1 MKRLLVPLRLV
12 APFGFGLA
20 LMAPLQA
27 TFAFGGI
34 GNLGECTTFTTCT
47 AGVSSDAVVVSQYE
61 FTAIKDNYQLPVHLV
76 PGVNEFRDQRSR
88 QTNLPMRAAVGDF
101 CVNCATDNPFFSS
114 AEGRSQ
120 SDFAVNRASAKT
132 SVGVSGGDVQTF
144 GQQVLGSA
152 KVQVQTVAE
161 VRSAW
166 RDAWAFNAN
175 GHFNAS
181 IKLDGKSGTNTSNPF
196 FPSTFNYTISGTL
209 GNWFYDLRVWD
220 VSNLSVSEFFELGGP
235 TLVARVRDKA
245 LNANEQRASFNSTL
259 ALDFDFMA
267 GVQYV
272 VTAELGVQ
280 AWNGREIDLYSTA
293 RLTDVVLSNGA
304 NMTALSG
311 HDYISTAVPESQTT
325 ALIAAGLVCLM
336 LWGHRQRC
344 G

>member
-1 MKRLLVPLRLV
+1 MKRLTLPLQWV
-12 APFGFGLA
+12 APFGLALA

-27 TFAFGGI
+27 TLAFGGI

-47 AGVSSDAVVVSQYE
+47 AGVSSVAVAVSQYE
-61 FTAIKDNYQLPVHLV
+61 FTAIKDNYQLPLNLV
-76 PGVNEFRDQRSR
+76 PGMNERRDQRDR
-88 QTNLPMRAAVGDF
+88 QTNVPLRAAVGDF
-101 CVNCATDNPFFSS
+101 CVNCGNDNPFFSS
-114 AEGRSQ
+114 AIARSQ
-120 SDFAVNRASAKT
+120 SDFAVNRASAQT
-132 SVGVSGGDVQTF
+132 SVGVSGHDVQTF

-152 KVQVQTVAE
+152 NVLVQTVAE
-161 VRSAW
+161 VRSTW
-166 RDAWAFNAN
+166 RDAWAFNAD

-181 IKLDGKSGTNTSNPF
+181 IQLHGKSGTHTRNHF
-196 FPSTFNYTISGTL
+196 FPSNFDYTLSSTVGY
-209 GNWFYDLRVWD
+209 WFYDLRVWD

-235 TLVARVRDKA
+235 TLVARVRDQA
-245 LNANEQRASFNSTL
+245 LNADEQRAAFNSTL

-272 VTAELGVQ
+272 VTAELGIQ

-311 HDYISTAVPESQTT
+311 HDYISAAVPEPQTT
-325 ALIAAGLVCLM
+325 ALMAAGLVCLM
-336 LWGHRQRC
+336 LWARRQRR

>member
-1 MKRLLVPLRLV
+1 MKRLTLPLQWV
-12 APFGFGLA
+12 APFGLGLA

-47 AGVSSDAVVVSQYE
+47 AGVSSVAVAISQYE
-61 FTAIKDNYQLPVHLV
+61 FTAIKDNYQLPLNLV
-76 PGVNEFRDQRSR
+76 PGMNERRDQRDR
-88 QTNLPMRAAVGDF
+88 QTNVPLRAAVGDF
-101 CVNCATDNPFFSS
+101 CANCATDNPFFSS
-114 AEGRSQ
+114 ASARSQ
-120 SDFAVNRASAKT
+120 SDFAVNRASAQT
-132 SVGVSGGDVQTF
+132 SVGVSGHDVQTF

-152 KVQVQTVAE
+152 NVQVQTVAE

-293 RLTDVVLSNGA
+293 RLTDVVLSTGA

-311 HDYISTAVPESQTT
+311 HDYISTAVPEPQTI
-325 ALIAAGLVCLM
+325 ALMTAGLVCLTV
-336 LWGHRQRC
+336 WRRRQRR